1 MCDISKETLK
11 LIDKNMEI
19 NDIAKEKHDFIAGDA
34 FEVLRNLERNGRKF
48 DSIVLDPPKLVPS
61 NKYLEKGLK
70 AYKDLNFNALKLL
83 RDGGVLA
90 TFSCSGAVTMADFK
104 NAVAYAAKDAGKEIK
119 ILHQMHQPFD
129 HPVRMSA
136 PETEYLKGLLLK
148 VC

>member
-1 MCDISKETLK
+1 
-11 LIDKNMEI
+11 MEL
-19 NDIAKEKHDFIAGDA
+19 NDIAKEKYDFIAGDA

-104 NAVAYAAKDAGKEIK
+104 NAVAYAAKDTGKEIK

-148 VC
+148 VY